1 MHNLSLFAGLAF
13 DPGIR
18 GILVVV
24 VGVVVLCGSIYML
37 LATNVGA
44 RLGMLLALAG
54 VTGWLVCLTLFW
66 WISPPAIGPRGNNPE
81 WKPVEVYVTGGN
93 EPQTAVLQDLP
104 RPKEFPTPDEIL
116 AANPELDADFPNGFI
131 LSDLQ
136 ASHSAVVDEALAD
149 LDLGGWRLVSTAA
162 AGEVQAAV
170 DATLTGERIFTS
182 ATEYKKLNVF
192 EIGGKPTRLDYCPN
206 AVGGTFMPDD
216 VVCRIK
222 YKFKK
227 LFTFRHPAHYAV
239 VQVQQVIPQETK
251 PGEPP
256 PLPKVDPTKPVISV
270 VMERDLGNV
279 RFIPFLYF
287 VVSAA
292 LFAFFVLVLHYRDKT
307 LDKNLQAAKA
317 ANTKGS

>member
-1 MHNLSLFAGLAF
+1 MHNVSLFAGLAF

-18 GILVVV
+18 GILVVL
-24 VGVVVLCGSIYML
+24 VGTVVLCGSVYLL
-37 LATNVGA
+37 LATNVGS

-54 VTGWLVCLTLFW
+54 VTGWLTCLTLFW

-93 EPQTAVLQDLP
+93 DPKTGVLAELP
-104 RPKEFPTPDEIL
+104 RPGEFPTPADIL
-116 AANPELDADFPNGFI
+116 AANPDLDNDFPNGFV

-136 ASHSAVVDEALAD
+136 ATHQHVVEQALGD
-149 LDLGGWRLVSTAA
+149 MDLGGWRLISSSA
-162 AGEVQAAV
+162 AGEVQAAA
-170 DATLTGERIFTS
+170 DAVLTGDKIFAS
-182 ATEYKKLNVF
+182 ATDYKKLDVF
-192 EIGGKPTRLDYCPN
+192 ERGGKPTRLEYCPD
-206 AVGGTFMPDD
+206 AHGGTFLPDD
-216 VVCRIK
+216 VLCRVQ

-256 PLPKVDPTKPVISV
+256 PLPKVDPAQPVISV
-270 VMERDLGNV
+270 VMERDLGDV

-287 VVSAA
+287 VVSVS

-307 LDKNLQAAKA
+307 LVKNLQAAKA
-317 ANTKGS
+317 ATTKGS